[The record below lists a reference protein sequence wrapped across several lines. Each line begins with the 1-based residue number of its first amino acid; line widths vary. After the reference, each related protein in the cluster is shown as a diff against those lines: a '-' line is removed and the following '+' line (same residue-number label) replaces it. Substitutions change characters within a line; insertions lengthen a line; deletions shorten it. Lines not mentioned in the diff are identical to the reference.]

1 MKRLGIPWEPTVRE
15 LAASIFC
22 REFVPAYEPVVHLA
36 SGAVLGWEVHGR
48 WIHPNRGVLTP
59 VEYAT
64 RAHDVGL
71 LDAVDEIV
79 VDRALRRFR
88 RWSGGRFASS
98 DPWIAIA
105 IPACRLPDGA
115 ALEWLRPLLG
125 QYSIPPS
132 HVVLEISRLPPV
144 THRSKDF
151 DALAC
156 WRDLGGLVAID
167 ADALSGH
174 AFDRSGGP
182 VDLVKLN
189 PARVRAITD
198 QGRGESSAAAV
209 IERAGRASAM
219 VIAEG
224 VETDEQRRILTSLG
238 CDAAQGPLIG
248 NQDPELTQPAQA
260 VLVG

>member
-1 MKRLGIPWEPTVRE
+1 MKRLGIPWEPTVQE

-36 SGAVLGWEVHGR
+36 TGAVLGWEVHGR
-48 WIHPNRGVLTP
+48 WIHASRGMLTP
-59 VEYAT
+59 AEYAT
-64 RAHDVGL
+64 RAEQIGL

-79 VDRALRRFR
+79 VDRALRRLR
-88 RWSGGRFASS
+88 RWSGGRFESS
-98 DPWIAIA
+98 DPWIAITV
-105 IPACRLPDGA
+105 PAGRLPDGA
-115 ALEWLRPLLG
+115 VLEWLRPLVG
-125 QYSIPPS
+125 HYSIPPS
-132 HVVLEISRLPPV
+132 HVVLEISQLSPV

-151 DALAC
+151 DTLTC

-174 AFDRSGGP
+174 AFDRQGGP

-189 PARVRAITD
+189 PARVEAITD

-209 IERAGRASAM
+209 IERAVRAGAI

-224 VETDEQRRILTSLG
+224 VETDEQRRVLTGLG

-248 NQDPELTQPAQA
+248 DQDPELTQPALA
-260 VLVG
+260 VYVG